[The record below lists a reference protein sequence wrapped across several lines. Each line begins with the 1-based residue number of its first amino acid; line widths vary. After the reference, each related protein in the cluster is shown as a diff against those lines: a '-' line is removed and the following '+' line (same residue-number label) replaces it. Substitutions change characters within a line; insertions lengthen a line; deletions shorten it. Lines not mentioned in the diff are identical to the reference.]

1 MPDRTWAT
9 VGELAGRLQASP
21 HGTAALVKR
30 CEQRGFVVKRRSRMD
45 ARCVEVHLTAQGRKR
60 VARVAALHRQQLRAL
75 GDTFRIRHITGKSR
89 S

>member
-1 MPDRTWAT
+1 
-9 VGELAGRLQASP
+9 
-21 HGTAALVKR
+21 
-30 CEQRGFVVKRRSRMD
+30 MD